1 MSYKP
6 ETIREMIQKANEL
19 IDYYTCMEV
28 DEIRLCIS
36 QGNDKIGHTRNVSLM
51 PILSCGNCKHCKDF
65 CYDVKAC
72 VRFKDTTLDARIR
85 NWVLLLKDRYTYFS
99 LIEKELRPRIRNKFF
114 RWHVAGDIIDE
125 NYLANMVAIAK
136 RHADWK
142 FWTYTKMYHVVN
154 HYCETHGGKA
164 AIPENLRIMFSEWD
178 GVALENPYGFPIFT
192 VKMKNG
198 NKNHAPE
205 YFDTLYKCP
214 GNCDICKKA
223 CRGCI
228 AGEDTY
234 NDEH

>member
-1 MSYKP
+1 MAYKK
-6 ETIREMIQKANEL
+6 ETIQAMIEKANEL
-19 IDYYTCMEV
+19 IDYYMVMSV

-36 QGNDKIGHTRNVSLM
+36 EGNDKIGHTRNVSLM
-51 PILSCGNCKHCKDF
+51 PILSCGNCKHCMKF

-72 VRFKDTTLDARIR
+72 VRFTDTTLAARVR
-85 NWVLLLKDRYTYFS
+85 NWVLFLKDRDAYFAM
-99 LIEKELRPRIRNKFF
+99 IEKALRPRIRHKYF
-114 RWHVAGDIIDE
+114 RWHVAGDIVDE
-125 NYLANMVAIAK
+125 DYLAHMVAIAE
-136 RHADWK
+136 RHRDWK

-154 HYCETHGGKA
+154 HYCDTHGGKS
-164 AIPENLRIMFSEWD
+164 AIPSNLQIMFSEWD
-178 GVALENPYGFPIFT
+178 GVALDNPYGFPIFT
-192 VKMKNG
+192 VKMKDG

-214 GNCDICKKA
+214 GNCDICKRT